1 MAKIKFITVKGN
13 DSFATSPYYIGFVQ
27 HERTM
32 SPKEAYEYFKTQLG
46 YSATQIRAANRALAR
61 IIEEQAGKGNISYL
75 DGIASVRHSV
85 KGSFESDVGPWVKG
99 KNLIVVYAAEL
110 DPFKSA
116 LDGKIPENMTGGA
129 NPMINS
135 VLDETTDVYDVL
147 GAGDTVSIAGT
158 DLAPDTTADDEYV
171 ALVASNGTETK
182 LEITESGLMTVKVQM
197 PSVITAGA
205 YTLKVYTRSGFGGEF
220 GVKTATRKVTVG

>member
-32 SPKEAYEYFKTQLG
+32 SPKETYEYLKTKLG

-61 IIEEQAGKGNISYL
+61 IINEQAGKGNISYL